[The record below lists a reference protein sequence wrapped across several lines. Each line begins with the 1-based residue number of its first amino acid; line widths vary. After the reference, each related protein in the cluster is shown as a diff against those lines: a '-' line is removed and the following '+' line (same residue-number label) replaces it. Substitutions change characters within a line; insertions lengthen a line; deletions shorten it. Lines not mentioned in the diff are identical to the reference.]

1 MPFVFK
7 RLALFLSIAAASTGL
22 KGAKEDLRFT
32 PGPAASYE
40 SHQTN
45 DKVTIGVVA
54 YVSDEESKPVFGKH
68 NPYNYGILPV
78 LVVIQN
84 DSGKAIRVDGLQAF
98 VVSPDGDRI
107 EATQAKDIRY
117 LSGARPPNVGPRV
130 PSPLPKLSGKKN
142 PLDSWAIEGRA
153 FSAKMLPAGQSASG
167 FFYFQSG
174 FAHGWNFY
182 LSGLT
187 EAETGQ
193 ALLYFE
199 LPLTKK

>member
-1 MPFVFK
+1 M
-7 RLALFLSIAAASTGL
+7 SIAAGLAPL
-22 KGAKEDLRFT
+22 KGGKDDLRFT
-32 PGPAASYE
+32 PGAAASYE
-40 SHQTN
+40 SHQTS

-84 DSGKAIRVDGLQAF
+84 DSGKAIRTEGLQAF
-98 VVSPDGDRI
+98 LVSPNGDRI
-107 EATQAKDIRY
+107 EATPAKDVRY
-117 LSGARPPNVGPRV
+117 LNGARDPNVTPRI
-130 PSPLPKLSGKKN
+130 PSPIPKLGGKKN

-153 FSAKMLPAGQSASG
+153 FSAKMLPPGQSANG
-167 FFYFQSG
+167 FLYFQSG
-174 FAHGWNFY
+174 FAHGWSLY

-187 EAETGQ
+187 EADTGQ

-199 LPLTKK
+199 LPLTQK